1 MSSPPDSRRDGFRF
15 ELLDRRIRG
24 AVDAVAATDPNPT
37 DPFRGLYIS
46 DERALSL
53 ARSSGDALDDRLDE
67 AATLLELDLL
77 DTAVLALSAAP
88 ELSPRYG
95 RLYAYL
101 HDDVTRKLAS
111 PRLVARLLEGDGV
124 GAADVLACFAETAPL
139 RRRGALRLLDGDGAP
154 LAERGIKVS
163 DRLAAYLLGSRL
175 DTEPAGGK
183 LRRIPLPGFDPGRP
197 EVVEK
202 LRTLLATDSRLP
214 LVIAG
219 PDAPLL
225 AATACERPLLLLDV
239 ADVVDEELMRDASL
253 AGALEGSALCFDGLD
268 ALEPSGRRRVL
279 RALAARGERPV
290 LCAPGRDAV
299 FALDDQTALVIEAPL
314 PSFGERRSAW
324 AAVAGTDDVSEV
336 AAKFRLSVGQIGEAA
351 EAARLAAFSA
361 GNGIPSAADLD
372 LGARHASS
380 TRLGELAIRLEPAFG
395 WDDLVVPEHQRELL
409 SSISSYLRHRDLVL
423 SEWGY
428 ERTVART
435 QGLKVLF
442 AGESGTG
449 KTMAGQVLARDLGL
463 DLFRID
469 LATVVSKYIGETE
482 KNLDRI
488 FDAAEG
494 SNAILFFD
502 EADALFGKRSEV
514 RDSHDRYANIEV
526 AYLLQKM
533 EAYEGAVILAT
544 NFRQNMDDA
553 FLRRLDVVVDFPFPE
568 ADDRKR
574 IWNLVLPDAAP
585 VADDVDTDFLAEQ
598 FKLSGGSIRNCSLAA
613 AFMAAEGGEQI
624 GMHHLVRAVALE
636 YGKLGRLTLEADFD
650 RFHDLIRPGN
660 GDAAAT
666 KDRSLKSS

>member
-1 MSSPPDSRRDGFRF
+1 
-15 ELLDRRIRG
+15 
-24 AVDAVAATDPNPT
+24 
-37 DPFRGLYIS
+37 
-46 DERALSL
+46 
-53 ARSSGDALDDRLDE
+53 
-67 AATLLELDLL
+67 
-77 DTAVLALSAAP
+77 
-88 ELSPRYG
+88 
-95 RLYAYL
+95 
-101 HDDVTRKLAS
+101 
-111 PRLVARLLEGDGV
+111 
-124 GAADVLACFAETAPL
+124 
-139 RRRGALRLLDGDGAP
+139 
-154 LAERGIKVS
+154 
-163 DRLAAYLLGSRL
+163 
-175 DTEPAGGK
+175 
-183 LRRIPLPGFDPGRP
+183 
-197 EVVEK
+197 
-202 LRTLLATDSRLP
+202 
-214 LVIAG
+214 
-219 PDAPLL
+219 
-225 AATACERPLLLLDV
+225 LLLLDV
-239 ADVVDEELMRDASL
+239 GDVVDEELMRDAAL
-253 AGALEGSALCFDGLD
+253 AAALERSALCFDGLE
-268 ALEPSGRRRVL
+268 ALEPSGRRRAL
-279 RALAARGERPV
+279 RALAARDERPV
-290 LCAPGRDAV
+290 LCASGRDAV
-299 FALDDQTALVIEAPL
+299 YVLDEQTALVLEAPL

-324 AAVAGTDDVSEV
+324 AAVAGTDDVGEV

-351 EAARLAAFSA
+351 EAARLAAASDGRTIPAA
-361 GNGIPSAADLD
+361 GDLD

-395 WDDLVVPEHQRELL
+395 WDDLVVPQGQRELL

-585 VADDVDTDFLAEQ
+585 VADDVDADFLAEQ

-650 RFHDLIRPGN
+650 RFHELIRPGN
-660 GDAAAT
+660 GDAAVA
-666 KDRSLKSS
+666 KDRS